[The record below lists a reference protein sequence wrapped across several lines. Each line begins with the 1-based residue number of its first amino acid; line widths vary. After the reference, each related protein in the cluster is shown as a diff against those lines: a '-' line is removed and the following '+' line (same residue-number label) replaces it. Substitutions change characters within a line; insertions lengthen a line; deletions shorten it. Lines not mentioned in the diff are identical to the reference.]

1 VDVTTE
7 VNELAA
13 RIAALPD
20 DAQQAL
26 AWRVLKQFG
35 YETPEEAA
43 ARQAAWEVELRADRE
58 ALFAWEK
65 ANGKWPG
72 DYRAAG

>member
-1 VDVTTE
+1 MDVTAE
-7 VNELAA
+7 VTELAA

-20 DAQQAL
+20 DTQLDL
-26 AWRVLKQFG
+26 AWQVLKRFG
-35 YETPEEAA
+35 YESPEEAA
-43 ARQAAWEVELRADRE
+43 ARQAAWEAEARADRE

-65 ANGKWPG
+65 IHGRWPG

>member
-1 VDVTTE
+1 MDVTAE
-7 VNELAA
+7 VSELAA

-20 DAQQAL
+20 DVQQAL
-26 AWRVLKQFG
+26 AWQVLKRFG

-43 ARQAAWEVELRADRE
+43 ARRAEWEIQARADRE

-65 ANGKWPG
+65 IHGKWPG